1 MASADITKYDTK
13 SIMHYPGFMRGEIF
27 MTDKL
32 TGERIEE
39 NKNMSRLDI
48 EKLNKMYPC
57 NNTDL
62 VCGKYFNA
70 LWPIIYGPS
79 NQFNFI
85 NKDPVSTQAMQDEIK
100 LLEKEIVVLEN
111 DSRKLNGLYDERGK
125 QIQNLQNKLDTCD
138 NGAIFGIQGNNQV
151 CELKIEG
158 KGHKLIIPL

>member
-32 TGERIEE
+32 TGKRIEE

-62 VCGKYFNA
+62 VCGKYFYA
-70 LWPIIYGPS
+70 L
-79 NQFNFI
+79 
-85 NKDPVSTQAMQDEIK
+85 
-100 LLEKEIVVLEN
+100 
-111 DSRKLNGLYDERGK
+111 
-125 QIQNLQNKLDTCD
+125 LQ
-138 NGAIFGIQGNNQV
+138 
-151 CELKIEG
+151 
-158 KGHKLIIPL
+158 